1 MSKKLVVKVWHVG
14 NRYNDHW
21 EKINRSKIALFLGF
35 LPVILFP
42 LLQKELVDR
51 GIINFTVLFLLI
63 VPVGVF
69 LVLITDKALKYFN
82 IDW

>member
-1 MSKKLVVKVWHVG
+1 MTIEKKL
-14 NRYNDHW
+14 
-21 EKINRSKIALFLGF
+21 NRSKIALFVGF

-51 GIINFTVLFLLI
+51 GIINFTVLYLII

-69 LVLITDKALKYFN
+69 LVLITNKILKYFN
-82 IDW
+82 IN